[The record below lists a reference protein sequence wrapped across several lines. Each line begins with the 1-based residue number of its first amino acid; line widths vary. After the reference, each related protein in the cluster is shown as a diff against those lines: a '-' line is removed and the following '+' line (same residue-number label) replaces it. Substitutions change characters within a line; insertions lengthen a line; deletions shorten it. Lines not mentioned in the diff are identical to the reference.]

1 MMEKIN
7 VSEYFKLGYVY
18 YLWDGDDVVYV
29 GQSTALSHR
38 IRQHLSSKLFDSF
51 SFIRCSI
58 DEMDEL
64 EGREIMRLNPKY
76 NRQLNEKN
84 GYCSINRV
92 LNKAYKYKHNNR
104 NLIVG
109 AQLISKFLDVLH
121 NQKVQIIKFNNI
133 YYVSNQDIELAIDI
147 AIAMKVIK

>member
-76 NRQLNEKN
+76 NRQLNEKMVT
-84 GYCSINRV
+84 V
-92 LNKAYKYKHNNR
+92 L
-104 NLIVG
+104 LI
-109 AQLISKFLDVLH
+109 AC
-121 NQKVQIIKFNNI
+121 
-133 YYVSNQDIELAIDI
+133 
-147 AIAMKVIK
+147 